1 MIDPADLIK
10 ESKRGGKGVTPF
22 GEDDA
27 ASPERIKT
35 TILPG
40 VNVIIWLSE
49 YLIGADEI
57 ELACRSWRVNWPK
70 CKLLI

>member
-40 VNVIIWLSE
+40 VNVII
-49 YLIGADEI
+49 
-57 ELACRSWRVNWPK
+57 
-70 CKLLI
+70 